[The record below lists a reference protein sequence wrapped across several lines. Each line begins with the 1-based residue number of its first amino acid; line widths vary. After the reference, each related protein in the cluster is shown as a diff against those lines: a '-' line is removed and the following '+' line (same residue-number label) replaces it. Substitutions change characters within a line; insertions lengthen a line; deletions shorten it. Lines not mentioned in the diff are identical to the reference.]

1 MHRNAPLTPEG
12 RRRQVL
18 RVVEGKRP
26 VAHVAAEAG
35 ISRQTLSKWVA
46 RYRSKGEAGL
56 WDRRSVPRCS
66 PNQAPDETVRR
77 IEQLR
82 REDKLSPRLIASE
95 LAVEGRPVGL
105 ATVHRWLVRLGI
117 SRLRDLDVS
126 GATNRQVRRI
136 HAREPGHMVHL
147 DVKKI
152 GRIPDG
158 GGWRVHGRG
167 SGADRQARRQKVGY
181 CYFHTALDGY
191 SRLAYTE
198 VLPDE
203 QGPTAAGFFQRAQAF
218 FAAHG
223 IRTLQ
228 RVITDN
234 GSCYRSRAF
243 AGVLPAET
251 EHRRIRPHR
260 PQTNGKV
267 ERYQRILT
275 AEFAYA
281 RPWTSDAERSDWLH
295 RWNIHYNYH
304 RAHTAIGDQPPA
316 SATSMRVT
324 NLQMQNI

>member
-12 RRRQVL
+12 RYRQIQ

-26 VAHVAAEAG
+26 IAHVAAEAG

-46 RYRSKGEAGL
+46 RYRSEDKDGL
-56 WDRRSVPRCS
+56 HDRRSTPRKS

-82 REDKLSPRLIASE
+82 REHKLSPRLIVAE
-95 LAVEGRPVGL
+95 LAAEGRPVGL

-117 SRLRDLDVS
+117 SRLRDLDVT
-126 GATNRQVRRI
+126 GAVNRHVRRI

-167 SGADRQARRQKVGY
+167 SNADRQARRQKVGY
-181 CYFHTALDGY
+181 AYFHTALDGY

-203 QGPTAAGFFQRAQAF
+203 QGPTAAGFFVRARAF

-223 IRTLQ
+223 IHTLQ

-234 GSCYRSRAF
+234 GSCYRSQVF
-243 AGVLPAET
+243 AQALPGDT
-251 EHRRIRPHR
+251 QHRRIRPHR
-260 PQTNGKV
+260 PQTNGKI
-267 ERYQRILT
+267 ERYQRILA

-281 RPWTSDAERSDWLH
+281 RPWNSDSERSDWLH

-304 RAHTAIGDQPPA
+304 RVHTAIGDQPPA
-316 SATSMRVT
+316 SATPTPVT
-324 NLQMQNI
+324 NVQMQNT